1 MTKRRVLALVALAA
15 VVLLRLEPQL
25 LRLPFINREFL
36 ARGLTAYPDR
46 LAPQYPRFL
55 KAVRE
60 RTRNGDSIAIVVPM
74 VRWDD
79 GYAYAYYRASYLLA
93 GREVLP
99 LITSD
104 DRAHQENFNGA
115 RYVAAWR
122 WNVPSTKHVVVWRGE
137 GGTLLRRE

>member
-1 MTKRRVLALVALAA
+1 MTKRRVLALLALTAI
-15 VVLLRLEPQL
+15 VLLRLEPQL
-25 LRLPFINREFL
+25 LRLPFLNREFL

-55 KAVRE
+55 QAVRE
-60 RTRNGDSIAIVVPM
+60 RTQNGDSIVIVVPM
-74 VRWDD
+74 LRWDD
-79 GYAYAYYRASYLLA
+79 GYAYAYYRASYILA

-104 DRAHQENFNGA
+104 DRAHQENYNAA
-115 RYVAAWR
+115 RYVASWR
-122 WNVPSTKHVVVWRGE
+122 WNVPQAKLQVVWRGE

>member
-1 MTKRRVLALVALAA
+1 MLGAF
-15 VVLLRLEPQL
+15 VLLRLEPQL
-25 LRLPFINREFL
+25 LRLPFVKREFL

-55 KAVRE
+55 QAVRE
-60 RTRNGDSIAIVVPM
+60 RTQNGDSIVIVVPM
-74 VRWDD
+74 LRWDD

-104 DRAHQENFNGA
+104 DRAHEENFKAA

-122 WNVPSTKHVVVWRGE
+122 WNVPPAKLQVVWRGE

>member
-1 MTKRRVLALVALAA
+1 MTKRRVLALLALTAI
-15 VVLLRLEPQL
+15 VLLRLEPQL
-25 LRLPFINREFL
+25 LRLPFLNREFL

-55 KAVRE
+55 QAVRE
-60 RTRNGDSIAIVVPM
+60 RTQNGDSIVIVVPM
-74 VRWDD
+74 LRWDD
-79 GYAYAYYRASYLLA
+79 GYAYAYYRASYILA

-104 DRAHQENFNGA
+104 DRAHQENFNAA

-122 WNVPSTKHVVVWRGE
+122 WNVPPAKLQVVWRGE